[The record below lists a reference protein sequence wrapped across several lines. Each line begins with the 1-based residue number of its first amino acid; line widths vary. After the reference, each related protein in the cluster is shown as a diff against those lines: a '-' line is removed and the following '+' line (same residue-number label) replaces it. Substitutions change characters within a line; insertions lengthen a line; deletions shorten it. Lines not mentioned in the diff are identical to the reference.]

1 MDRVHTFNEN
11 FDQWRES
18 NSSEE
23 NISFVKDLY
32 RDMPEMFS
40 EDHMA
45 PLSEELTYTCY
56 RTGTLISI
64 AADYYSYLGG
74 AHPNTVILDVD
85 GDDGRHIQV
94 QASSVGGGEIVVNAI
109 DGLEAGF
116 SGHENTLV
124 ITHHDTPGMIASIS
138 GELAAANLNIATMR
152 VFRRS
157 VGGDAMVALEL
168 DGSAD
173 TELIARLSA
182 LQGVYHVAYLAAKE
196 E

>member
-23 NISFVKDLY
+23 NVSFVKDLY

-64 AADYYSYLGG
+64 AAITVGG
-74 AHPNTVILDVD
+74 VLTVIGIV
-85 GDDGRHIQV
+85 R
-94 QASSVGGGEIVVNAI
+94 EIRPLAV
-109 DGLEAGF
+109 AG
-116 SGHENTLV
+116 
-124 ITHHDTPGMIASIS
+124 IA
-138 GELAAANLNIATMR
+138 LAALGVIFFIIAFIR
-152 VFRRS
+152 AGRS
-157 VGGDAMVALEL
+157 LKQV
-168 DGSAD
+168 
-173 TELIARLSA
+173 
-182 LQGVYHVAYLAAKE
+182 
-196 E
+196 